1 VNNPWE
7 TRYAGRV
14 ARSSTRRKSSR
25 STPKKSI
32 RIERAH
38 QFLFFPFYIREKNIV
53 AYKGDIMAEK
63 FICDECNFSSSS
75 EDHEKLISEVQEHA
89 KREHGVRVTREEV
102 EEALEEV

>member
-1 VNNPWE
+1 
-7 TRYAGRV
+7 
-14 ARSSTRRKSSR
+14 
-25 STPKKSI
+25 
-32 RIERAH
+32 
-38 QFLFFPFYIREKNIV
+38 
-53 AYKGDIMAEK
+53 MAEK